1 MENSVTVLWSVAST
15 LNFIF
20 ASILT
25 SVVLT
30 PKYKKIPTILLYVAS
45 SSIIAALTMV
55 WYSFFIMNDAIPI
68 IFYSIAICFIGHI
81 LYKEHLAHIIF
92 ISVTNM
98 LITVISTF
106 LFCGTTDQI
115 IGSKLG
121 LFDSVN
127 GPYTRQ
133 NILFFFVLKMI
144 VLSAIS
150 IGYFIF
156 IRKPLYKMTNT
167 ADGQLKNYLIIPISS
182 LISFAVITYI
192 ANAVGILPT
201 NKYFLPLFAIIGFI
215 YISEYAT
222 LAYSV
227 YWTAKAISAEQI
239 MYVDGLTG
247 LSNRNAF
254 EKFEEKLDND
264 IKNGVARF
272 SLIIIDL
279 NFLKKMNDTYGH
291 DKGDIALK
299 ILADDIRSMFNGCNC
314 FRIGGDEFAVIISG
328 KNVDVLSFLLTNIGS
343 SITKTGK
350 PNEWENISAATG
362 YAVYSSEKDTSFH
375 DVFVRADAQMYNN
388 KVKMKGVRKD

>member
-1 MENSVTVLWSVAST
+1 MENSVTVLWSIAST

-25 SVVLT
+25 SVTLT
-30 PKYKKIPTILLYVAS
+30 PKNKKIPTILLYS
-45 SSIIAALTMV
+45 SSTCIVAVLTMI
-55 WYSFFIMNDAIPI
+55 WYHFFIMNDAIPI
-68 IFYSIAICFIGHI
+68 IFYCVALCITSHLTA
-81 LYKEHLAHIIF
+81 KEQQSHTIF
-92 ISVTNM
+92 MSCTSM
-98 LITVISTF
+98 LIMIVFTF

-115 IGSKLG
+115 VGSKLN
-121 LFDSVN
+121 LFDPVN
-127 GPYTRQ
+127 GPYTTY
-133 NILFFFVLKMI
+133 NILFFMLIKII
-144 VLSAIS
+144 VLSITS
-150 IGYFIF
+150 VLYIIL
-156 IRKPLYKMTNT
+156 IRRPFGNLIRVS
-167 ADGQLKNYLIIPISS
+167 DGQMKNYLIVPISS
-182 LISFAVITYI
+182 IISFSIITYI
-192 ANAVGILPT
+192 ANACGITPG
-201 NKYFLPLFAIIGFI
+201 NKYFAPLFLIICLI
-215 YISEYAT
+215 YISEYAM
-222 LAYSV
+222 LGSSI

-254 EKFEEKLDND
+254 EKFEEKINED
-264 IKNGVARF
+264 IKNGIAKF

-299 ILADDIRSMFNGCNC
+299 ILADDIRSMFTGCNC

-362 YAVYSSEKDTSFH
+362 YAVYSAEKDTSFH
-375 DVFVRADAQMYNN
+375 DVFVRADALMYDN